1 MNEHEWWAQQFEE
14 NRSHLRAIAYRILG
28 SASEADDAVQEA
40 LVRIDGAAA
49 RPGRPR
55 VIRGAKTWA
64 KGAVAFAELAQSA
77 QLMLVDGVMG
87 LVWAPRGRLS
97 RVLGVTIASGKIIN
111 VEIIAD
117 PEHLRELDLRLLSRV
132 PRSISPD

>member
-87 LVWAPRGRLS
+87 LVWAPDGCRECLGLRSRAGKSSMSKSLPILS
-97 RVLGVTIASGKIIN
+97 ICAS
-111 VEIIAD
+111 
-117 PEHLRELDLRLLSRV
+117 ST
-132 PRSISPD
+132 